1 MDLATLEQI
10 KQTKY
15 RYLRC
20 VDLKR
25 WDELADVLTAD
36 ATADYGSPALGEALS
51 FTGRDAI
58 LDFLRTNLG
67 GTIITTHS
75 AGQPEIDID
84 GDTATGTWSFEDT
97 VIAPEH
103 DVLIKGAAFYRDRYR
118 RGDDDVWRIAHTGYL
133 RLYEMMMST
142 KDVPSLHL
150 TANLWAQTA

>member
-1 MDLATLEQI
+1 MDLATLEEI
-10 KQTKY
+10 KQAKY

-25 WDELADVLTAD
+25 WDELAGVLTAD
-36 ATADYGSPALGEALS
+36 ATADYGSPALGETLS

-58 LDFLRTNLG
+58 LEFLRTNLDN
-67 GTIITTHS
+67 TIITTHS

-97 VIAPEH
+97 VVATEH
-103 DVLIKGAAFYRDRYR
+103 HTLIKGAAFYQDRYR
-118 RGDDDVWRIAHTGYL
+118 RDDDGVWRIAHTGYL

-142 KDVPSLHL
+142 KDVPSLRL
-150 TANLWAQTA
+150 TANMWSGPA